1 MYEPAMKTKIIEWS
15 RRAHRAS
22 GRRSPGTGGTRACAE
37 HRHERGRVD
46 PRGERRQRTVRE
58 HDEHDPRRDRGDEGP
73 LVEDPLSSG
82 LGSSPIGAIV
92 ARGRV
97 EPLGPPSPGRALHG
111 FLREGRA
118 LASRVRAGSGFS
130 QSLTL
135 MRACGLRI
143 GVVFDH
149 AGRRRRLSEKMRAEG
164 VGLLF
169 LGLSSDLEY
178 LSGIERGI
186 PFFGQSSYAH
196 GWVAGGFFRPD
207 ADPVYLLPRM
217 VVVFDLP
224 VRPEGEIVVVDESDD
239 GVAVFERVAKDLGAS
254 KPWPSATAS
263 GPRPRSSSRASTASI
278 GSGRVPP
285 SSTAAPRQAAGGARR
300 HGARL
305 PHRREDDG
313 AVTPRVQPGVT
324 MAELRDEVELQ
335 LRLAGS
341 RTPSFATH
349 VFTGMDPES
358 LDSGTGTAHE
368 PLPTTRPCCSTSAA
382 SSTGTA
388 PISGERSWPASRP
401 PGSPR
406 RTTMVAA
413 AVAGRRVAVPAR
425 SRVRWTPRRA
435 AIEEA
440 GLGEH
445 FRHRMGHGIGLDV
458 HERPFL
464 SRGRD
469 AARGGHDVHRRASI
483 IVPGSFGLRIEN
495 IVVCA
500 DGGAH
505 AERLPERPRAQRLTE
520 GLVGRARDRLGERGV
535 GHRHGVPP
543 QEVRHGSS
551 DGLGMLDLQEMTNP
565 SIVQSSTVGSAER
578 RNWASRPHRLGLGTQ
593 DRHDRPVD
601 RGRLLG
607 TKRPDW

>member
-1 MYEPAMKTKIIEWS
+1 
-15 RRAHRAS
+15 
-22 GRRSPGTGGTRACAE
+22 
-37 HRHERGRVD
+37 
-46 PRGERRQRTVRE
+46 
-58 HDEHDPRRDRGDEGP
+58 
-73 LVEDPLSSG
+73 
-82 LGSSPIGAIV
+82 
-92 ARGRV
+92 
-97 EPLGPPSPGRALHG
+97 
-111 FLREGRA
+111 
-118 LASRVRAGSGFS
+118 
-130 QSLTL
+130 
-135 MRACGLRI
+135 
-143 GVVFDH
+143 
-149 AGRRRRLSEKMRAEG
+149 MRAEG

-239 GVAVFERVAKDLGAS
+239 GVAVFERVAKDLGA
-254 KPWPSATAS
+254 KEAVAVGDRVWAETTIELARIF
-263 GPRPRSSSRASTASI
+263 GLDRLRTGSSLVNGLRRVKEREELDAMARACRT
-278 GSGRVPP
+278 VEK
-285 SSTAAPRQAAGGARR
+285 TMT
-300 HGARL
+300 
-305 PHRREDDG
+305 
-313 AVTPRVQPGVT
+313 AVTPLVQPGVT

-349 VFTGMDPES
+349 VFTGMDPKS

-368 PLPTTRPCCSTSAA
+368 PLPDDQAVLFDFGGVVEGYCSDFGRTVVAGEPAA
-382 SSTGTA
+382 GLAETYDV
-388 PISGERSWPASRP
+388 
-401 PGSPR
+401 
-406 RTTMVAA
+406 MVAA
-413 AVAGRRVAVPAR
+413 AEAGRAACRPGTLAR
-425 SRVRWTPRRA
+425 EVDAACRA

-464 SRGRD
+464 SPEDETPLEAGMTFTD
-469 AARGGHDVHRRASI
+469 EPSI

-505 AERLPERPRAQRLTE
+505 VLNDYPND
-520 GLVGRARDRLGERGV
+520 LV
-535 GHRHGVPP
+535 
-543 QEVRHGSS
+543 
-551 DGLGMLDLQEMTNP
+551 
-565 SIVQSSTVGSAER
+565 
-578 RNWASRPHRLGLGTQ
+578 RNG
-593 DRHDRPVD
+593 
-601 RGRLLG
+601 
-607 TKRPDW
+607 